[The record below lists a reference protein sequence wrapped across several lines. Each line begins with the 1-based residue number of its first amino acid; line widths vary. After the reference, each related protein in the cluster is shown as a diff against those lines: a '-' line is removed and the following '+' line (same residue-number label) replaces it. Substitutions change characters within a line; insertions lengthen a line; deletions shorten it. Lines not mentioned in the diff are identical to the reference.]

1 MTWTKTGHEEAFA
14 RKRTTSARLS
24 APPHL
29 RLSVLDGTET
39 REHRASIRRDAAAP
53 RRCSNEESINVAFAA
68 IPKKQMSPK
77 N

>member
-1 MTWTKTGHEEAFA
+1 
-14 RKRTTSARLS
+14 
-24 APPHL
+24 
-29 RLSVLDGTET
+29 LSVFDRTAAL
-39 REHRASIRRDAAAP
+39 EHRASIRRDAAAP